1 MQADRQSSYDL
12 VTAGYKWGSLGISRC
27 CSLLQ
32 VYCVSLRDAKPV
44 AFVTFANGAEV
55 IRAGNHSQI
64 ALQTGDFLFAGDAIV
79 APRPVTVCYCP
90 EDAPGAARS
99 YSLQG
104 SLTLSMTPP
113 AQGGTPLAICGLPRI
128 AREPAE
134 VAILPSL
141 DELLPPHHPLPISPR
156 RSPSCLQTAAQKSSH
171 FYAVIPTIH

>member
-1 MQADRQSSYDL
+1 
-12 VTAGYKWGSLGISRC
+12 VFRC
-27 CSLLQ
+27 GT
-32 VYCVSLRDAKPV
+32 RKPV
-44 AFVTFANGAEV
+44 AFVSFANGAEV

-64 ALQTGDFLFAGDAIV
+64 ALQTGDFLFARDAIV

-113 AQGGTPLAICGLPRI
+113 AQGGTPLAICGLARI

-141 DELLPPHHPLPISPR
+141 DELLPAASSASDLAQAVSELPPNGRAKIEPLLR
-156 RSPSCLQTAAQKSSH
+156 RD
-171 FYAVIPTIH
+171 PTIH